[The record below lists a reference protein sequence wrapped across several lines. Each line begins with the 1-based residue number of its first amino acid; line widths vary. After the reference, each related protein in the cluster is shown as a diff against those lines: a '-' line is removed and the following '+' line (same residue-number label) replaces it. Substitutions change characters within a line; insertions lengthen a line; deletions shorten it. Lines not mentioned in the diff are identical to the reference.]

1 MRIRNIIMA
10 IMLSVTALIA
20 TSCACAT
27 KSQVDRLGGLTLEVL
42 EENDE
47 LVETHPRYQVTDDM
61 DPDERELT
69 EELKQAKK
77 DRNDDVRKGI
87 EALTE
92 ED

>member
-10 IMLSVTALIA
+10 IMLSAAALIV
-20 TSCACAT
+20 TGCACAT
-27 KSQVDRLGGLTLEVL
+27 KSQVDRLGSLTLEVL
-42 EENDE
+42 DENDE

-92 ED
+92 EE